1 MENQYGTRIPR
12 RKVKELHRMGNK
24 INVTKMNLPIIEDP
38 RGNLA
43 FIQEDIIPFEIKRV
57 YYLYDVPSTAFRGGH
72 SHIAQSEFLIPLSG
86 SFEVITDDGITKSA
100 YVMNK
105 PNIGL
110 FIPTGIWREL
120 QNFSSGAVCLVLASD
135 VFKEEDYIRDYAVF
149 LESLTL

>member
-1 MENQYGTRIPR
+1 
-12 RKVKELHRMGNK
+12 
-24 INVTKMNLPIIEDP
+24 MNLPIVEDP

-72 SHIAQSEFLIPLSG
+72 SHIAQREFLIPLSG
-86 SFEVITDDGITKSA
+86 SFEVITDDGSSKSTH
-100 YVMNK
+100 VMNK

-110 FIPTGIWREL
+110 YIPTGIWREL

-135 VFKEEDYIRDYAVF
+135 IFKEEDYIRDYDLF
-149 LESLTL
+149 IKSLNTL